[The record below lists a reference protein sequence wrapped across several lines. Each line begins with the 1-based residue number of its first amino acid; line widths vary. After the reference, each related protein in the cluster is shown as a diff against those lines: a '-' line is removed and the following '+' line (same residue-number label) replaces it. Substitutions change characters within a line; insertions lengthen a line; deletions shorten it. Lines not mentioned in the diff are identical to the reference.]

1 MAYAHFVALCAK
13 STRNTGSDPVG
24 AHNAGVEL
32 LTGFGL
38 ATAAGLNAYIPLLA
52 LGLLSR
58 FTDLV
63 TLPHGW
69 AWLENGWVMSIVAV
83 LLVIEVI
90 ADKIPALDSINDAI
104 QTFVRPTAGGIVFGS
119 GTAAETAAV
128 ADPGAFAQSG
138 QWIPIAIGVVT
149 ALVVS
154 LTKSAVRPAANVATA
169 GMAAPVLSTVEDV
182 TSVTLVFVAILIP
195 VLVLVVLLALAWAV
209 FRLLRWR
216 RRRSAAPELPA

>member
-1 MAYAHFVALCAK
+1 
-13 STRNTGSDPVG
+13 
-24 AHNAGVEL
+24 VEL

-69 AWLENGWVMSIVAV
+69 AWLENGWVMTIVAV
-83 LLVIEVI
+83 LLVVEII
-90 ADKIPALDSINDAI
+90 ADKIPALDSVNDVI

-119 GTAAETAAV
+119 GTAAQTAAV
-128 ADPGAFAQSG
+128 IDPGAFAQSG
-138 QWIPIAIGVVT
+138 QWIPVVIGVVT

-154 LTKSAVRPAANVATA
+154 LSKSAVRPAANVATA
-169 GMAAPVLSTVEDV
+169 GVAAPVLSTVEDL
-182 TSVTLVFVAILIP
+182 TSISLVFLAILLP
-195 VLVLVVLLALAWAV
+195 VLVLVVVLALAWSAI
-209 FRLLRWR
+209 RLLTR
-216 RRRSAAPELPA
+216 RRRQRAAKQQTGS

>member
-1 MAYAHFVALCAK
+1 
-13 STRNTGSDPVG
+13 
-24 AHNAGVEL
+24 VEL

-69 AWLENGWVMSIVAV
+69 AWLENGWVITIVAA
-83 LLVIEVI
+83 LLVVEVV
-90 ADKIPALDSINDAI
+90 ADKIPALDSINDAV

-119 GTAAETAAV
+119 GTAAQTAAV
-128 ADPGAFAQSG
+128 TDPGAFAHTG
-138 QWIPIAIGVVT
+138 QWIPVAIGVVT

-154 LTKSAVRPAANVATA
+154 LTKSTVRPAANVATA
-169 GMAAPVLSTVEDV
+169 GMAAPVLSTVEDIF
-182 TSVTLVFVAILIP
+182 SVGLVFAAILIP
-195 VLVLVVLLALAWAV
+195 VLVLVAVVALVWAAMRIV
-209 FRLLRWR
+209 R
-216 RRRSAAPELPA
+216 RRRRRTAAQSG